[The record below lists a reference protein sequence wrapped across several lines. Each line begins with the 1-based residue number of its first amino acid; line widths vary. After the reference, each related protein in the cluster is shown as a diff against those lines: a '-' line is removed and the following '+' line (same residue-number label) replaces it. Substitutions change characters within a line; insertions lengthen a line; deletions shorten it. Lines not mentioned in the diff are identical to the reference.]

1 MTNDEIRQKLTP
13 IFRDVFDNDSL
24 ELSEATTAV
33 SVPTWDSLTH
43 IDMIVAVERAFG
55 VSFTT
60 KEVGALGNVG
70 DLIRLIASRAK

>member
-13 IFRDVFDNDSL
+13 IFRDVFDDDSL
-24 ELSEATTAV
+24 EISEATTAG

-43 IDMIVAVERAFG
+43 IDMIVAVEKAFS

-60 KEVGALGNVG
+60 KEVGSLGNVG